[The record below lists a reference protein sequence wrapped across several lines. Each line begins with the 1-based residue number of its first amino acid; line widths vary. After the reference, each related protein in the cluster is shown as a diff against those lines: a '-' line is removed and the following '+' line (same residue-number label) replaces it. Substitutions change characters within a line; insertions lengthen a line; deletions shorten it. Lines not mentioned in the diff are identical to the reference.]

1 MMNSKPWLEHYD
13 RGVPASIQYPAKM
26 VHSFLSDASAKF
38 PNHACTTFRDNQI
51 TYQEMDQLTDRLAA
65 GLHSLGVRQGDRVGV
80 VLPNI
85 PQFIV
90 AFYGILKLGGIVVA
104 MNPQYKIGEL
114 EFQAMNAGVKTLIG
128 LKASS
133 ELLIQLKERVG
144 INRLILTDVEDAF
157 KLRGSLSLKDHP
169 NGDEVHDFLG
179 MIANSPMQL
188 PKVDLIPDDAA
199 IFQYSG
205 GTTREPKAAI
215 GTHKN
220 LVANTL
226 QFRNW
231 LVGLEDGKEIV
242 LAAIPLF
249 HVYGMVIAMSL
260 GVALGA
266 NLVLAANSR
275 DVNELL
281 DNIERYHVTLFPGV
295 PQIYHMINQSPEVR
309 AGKYKLDSIKACISG
324 SAPLHKETKEAFEAS
339 TGGKVMEGYGL
350 SEAPTATHCNPM
362 FGENRIGSIGLPLP
376 DVECRIVSPDG
387 ADRDLPVGEAGEL
400 IVRGPQVMQG
410 YYNLPQETEIA
421 LKGGWLHTGDIAR
434 MDVDGYFY
442 LVDRKKELIKVSGFQ
457 VWPREVE
464 DVLMTHPKVL
474 EAGVAGI
481 PDELHG
487 EAAMAW
493 IVLREGMQAT
503 PEEIIA
509 WCAQRLTKYKVPIQ
523 VEFLSS
529 LPRTS
534 VGKLLRR
541 ELVRMHLENKKA
553 PPVA

>member
-1 MMNSKPWLEHYD
+1 MNPKPWLDHYD
-13 RGVPASIQYPAKM
+13 RGVPATIIYPAKT
-26 VHSFLSDASAKF
+26 VHSFLSDAAAHF
-38 PNHACTTFRDNQI
+38 PDQACTTFRDNQL
-51 TYQEMDQLTDRLAA
+51 TYRQMDRLTDKLAA
-65 GLHSLGVRQGDRVGV
+65 GLLLLGVRKGDRVGV

-85 PQFIV
+85 PQFVI
-90 AFYGILKLGGIVVA
+90 AFYGILKMGGIVVA

-114 EFQAMNAGVKTLIG
+114 EFQVANAGVKTLIG

-133 ELLIQLKERVG
+133 DLLQQLKERTG
-144 INRLILTDVEDAF
+144 LGRLIMTDVDDAF
-157 KLRGSLSLKDHP
+157 KLRDLLNKMDQSKDS
-169 NGDEVHDFLG
+169 EAQDFMG
-179 MIANSPMQL
+179 IIAHASQPL
-188 PKVDLIPDDAA
+188 PKLDIFSQDAA
-199 IFQYSG
+199 VFQYSG
-205 GTTREPKAAI
+205 GTTGEPKAAI

-231 LVGLEDGKEIV
+231 LIGLEDGKETV

-275 DVNELL
+275 DVNDLL
-281 DNIERYHVTLFPGV
+281 NNIERYHVTLFPGV
-295 PQIYHMINQSPEVR
+295 PQIYHLINQSPAVR

-376 DVECRIVSPDG
+376 DVECRIVSLDG
-387 ADRDLPVGEAGEL
+387 ADRDLSVGEPGEL
-400 IVRGPQVMQG
+400 ILRGPQVIQG
-410 YYNLPQETEIA
+410 YFNLPQETEIA
-421 LKGGWLHTGDIAR
+421 LKNGWLHTGDIAR
-434 MDVDGYFY
+434 MDAEGYFY

-457 VWPREVE
+457 VWPREIE

-487 EAAMAW
+487 EAAKAW
-493 IVLREGMQAT
+493 IVLKAGMTAT
-503 PEEIIA
+503 SEEMKA
-509 WCAQRLTKYKVPIQ
+509 WCTQRLVKYKVPVQI
-523 VEFLSS
+523 EFLSA

-541 ELVRMHLENKKA
+541 ELVRMHLENKKT
-553 PPVA
+553 PPVT

>member
-1 MMNSKPWLEHYD
+1 MNSKPWLDHYD
-13 RGVPASIQYPAKM
+13 RGVPKSIQYPIRT
-26 VHSFLSDASAKF
+26 VHSFLRDAAVHF
-38 PNHACTTFRDNQI
+38 PNLACTTFRDQ
-51 TYQEMDQLTDRLAA
+51 QLTYREIDRLTDKLAVA
-65 GLHSLGVRQGDRVGV
+65 LLSFGLSKGDRVGMI
-80 VLPNI
+80 LPNI
-85 PQFIV
+85 PQFVV
-90 AFYGILKLGGIVVA
+90 AFYGILKMGGIVVA
-104 MNPQYKIGEL
+104 LNPQFKIGEL
-114 EFQAMNAGVKTLIG
+114 EYQVTNAGVKTVIG

-133 ELLIQLKERVG
+133 ELLQQLKERIG
-144 INRLILTDVEDAF
+144 LDRLILTDVDDAF
-157 KLRGSLSLKDHP
+157 KMRDSLNDGISVSETNP
-169 NGDEVHDFLG
+169 QDFLG
-179 MIANSPMQL
+179 MITRATETLPMI
-188 PKVDLIPDDAA
+188 DLASEDAA
-199 IFQYSG
+199 VFQYSG
-205 GTTREPKAAI
+205 GTTGEPKVAI

-231 LVGLEDGKEIV
+231 LIGLEDGKETV

-281 DNIERYHVTLFPGV
+281 DLIEQYRVTLFPGV
-295 PQIYHMINQSPEVR
+295 PQIYHMINQSPAVKD
-309 AGKYKLDSIKACISG
+309 GKHQLNSIKACISG
-324 SAPLHKETKEAFEAS
+324 SAPLLKETKEAFEAS

-362 FGENRIGSIGLPLP
+362 FGENRIGSIGLPLS
-376 DVECRIVSPDG
+376 DVECRIVSLDG
-387 ADRDLPVGEAGEL
+387 TDKDLPVGEAGEL
-400 IVRGPQVMQG
+400 ILRGPQVMLG
-410 YYNLPQETEIA
+410 YFNLPQETEAA

-434 MDVDGYFY
+434 MDADGYFY

-464 DVLMTHPKVL
+464 DVLLTHPKVL

-481 PDELHG
+481 PDELRG
-487 EAAMAW
+487 EAVKAW
-493 IVLREGMQAT
+493 VVLKDGAQAT
-503 PEEIIA
+503 SEELKA
-509 WCAQRLTKYKVPIQ
+509 WCAQRLIKYKVPVQI
-523 VEFLSS
+523 EFLSV

-541 ELVRMHLENKKA
+541 ELVRMHQENKKT

>member
-1 MMNSKPWLEHYD
+1 L
-13 RGVPASIQYPAKM
+13 
-26 VHSFLSDASAKF
+26 
-38 PNHACTTFRDNQI
+38 RDLLNK
-51 TYQEMDQLTDRLAA
+51 MDQSKDSEA
-65 GLHSLGVRQGDRVGV
+65 QD
-80 VLPNI
+80 
-85 PQFIV
+85 FM
-90 AFYGILKLGGIVVA
+90 GIIA
-104 MNPQYKIGEL
+104 H
-114 EFQAMNAGVKTLIG
+114 
-128 LKASS
+128 AS
-133 ELLIQLKERVG
+133 Q
-144 INRLILTDVEDAF
+144 
-157 KLRGSLSLKDHP
+157 P
-169 NGDEVHDFLG
+169 
-179 MIANSPMQL
+179 L
-188 PKVDLIPDDAA
+188 PKLDIFSQDAA
-199 IFQYSG
+199 VFQYSG
-205 GTTREPKAAI
+205 GTTGEPKAAI

-231 LVGLEDGKEIV
+231 LIGLEDGKETV

-275 DVNELL
+275 DVNDLL
-281 DNIERYHVTLFPGV
+281 NNIERYHVTLFPGV
-295 PQIYHMINQSPEVR
+295 PQIYHLINQSPAVR

-376 DVECRIVSPDG
+376 DVECRIVSLDG
-387 ADRDLPVGEAGEL
+387 ADRDLSVGEPGEL
-400 IVRGPQVMQG
+400 ILRGPQVIQG
-410 YYNLPQETEIA
+410 YFNLPQETEIA
-421 LKGGWLHTGDIAR
+421 LKNGWLHTGDIAR
-434 MDVDGYFY
+434 MDAEGYFY

-457 VWPREVE
+457 VWPREIE

-487 EAAMAW
+487 EAAKAW
-493 IVLREGMQAT
+493 IVLKAGMTAT
-503 PEEIIA
+503 SEEMKA
-509 WCAQRLTKYKVPIQ
+509 WCTQRLVKYKVPVQI
-523 VEFLSS
+523 EFLSA

-541 ELVRMHLENKKA
+541 ELVRMHLENKKT
-553 PPVA
+553 PPVT

>member
-1 MMNSKPWLEHYD
+1 MISKPWLDHYD
-13 RGVPASIQYPAKM
+13 RGVPATIHYPSKTA
-26 VHSFLSDASAKF
+26 HSFLSDAAARF
-38 PNHACTTFRDNQI
+38 PDQACTTFQDRQI
-51 TYQEMDQLTDRLAA
+51 TYREMDRLTDKLAA
-65 GLHSLGVRQGDRVGV
+65 GLLSLGLRKGDRVGV

-90 AFYGILKLGGIVVA
+90 AFYSILKLGGIVVA

-114 EFQAMNAGVKTLIG
+114 EFQATNAGVKTLIG

-133 ELLIQLKERVG
+133 ELLQQLKGRAG
-144 INRLILTDVEDAF
+144 LNRLILTDIDDAF
-157 KLRGSLSLKDHP
+157 KLRSLL
-169 NGDEVHDFLG
+169 DEPDGAIRTESPDFLEL
-179 MIANSPMQL
+179 IAHVPLPMPEIDLSPE
-188 PKVDLIPDDAA
+188 DAA
-199 IFQYSG
+199 VFQYSG
-205 GTTREPKAAI
+205 GTTGEPKAAI

-231 LVGLEDGKEIV
+231 LVGLEDGKETV

-281 DNIERYHVTLFPGV
+281 DLIERYHATLFPGV
-295 PQIYHMINQSPEVR
+295 PQIYHMINQSPAVKD
-309 AGKYKLDSIKACISG
+309 GKHRLNSIKACISG

-376 DVECRIVSPDG
+376 DVECRIVSLDG
-387 ADRDLPVGEAGEL
+387 ADKDLPAGEAGEL
-400 IVRGPQVMQG
+400 ILRGPQVMQG
-410 YYNLPQETEIA
+410 YFNLPQETEIA
-421 LKGGWLHTGDIAR
+421 LKDGWLHTGDIAR
-434 MDVDGYFY
+434 MDADGYFY

-464 DVLMTHPKVL
+464 DVLMTNPKVL

-481 PDELHG
+481 PDELRG
-487 EAAMAW
+487 EAAKAW
-493 IVLREGMQAT
+493 IVLRQGIQAT
-503 PEEIIA
+503 PEEMMA
-509 WCAQRLTKYKVPIQ
+509 WCAQRLIKYKVPVQ
-523 VEFLSS
+523 VEFLTA

-541 ELVRMHLENKKA
+541 ELVRMHLENQK
-553 PPVA
+553 PSPVV

>member
-1 MMNSKPWLEHYD
+1 MNPKPWLDHYD
-13 RGVPASIQYPAKM
+13 RGVPATIIYPAKT
-26 VHSFLSDASAKF
+26 VHSFLSDAAAHF
-38 PNHACTTFRDNQI
+38 PDQACTTFRDNQL
-51 TYQEMDQLTDRLAA
+51 TYRQMDRLTDKLAA
-65 GLHSLGVRQGDRVGV
+65 GLLLLGVRKGDRVGV

-85 PQFIV
+85 PQFVI
-90 AFYGILKLGGIVVA
+90 AFYGILKMGGIVVA

-114 EFQAMNAGVKTLIG
+114 EFQVANAGVKTLIG

-133 ELLIQLKERVG
+133 DLLQQLKERTG
-144 INRLILTDVEDAF
+144 LGRLIMTDVDDAF
-157 KLRGSLSLKDHP
+157 KLRDLLNKMDQSKDS
-169 NGDEVHDFLG
+169 EAQDFMG
-179 MIANSPMQL
+179 IIAHASQPL
-188 PKVDLIPDDAA
+188 PKLDIFSQDAA
-199 IFQYSG
+199 VFQYSG
-205 GTTREPKAAI
+205 GTTGEPKAAI

-231 LVGLEDGKEIV
+231 LIGLEDGKETV

-275 DVNELL
+275 DVNDLL
-281 DNIERYHVTLFPGV
+281 NNIERYHVTLFPGV
-295 PQIYHMINQSPEVR
+295 PQIYHLINQSPAVR

-376 DVECRIVSPDG
+376 DVECRIVSLDG
-387 ADRDLPVGEAGEL
+387 ADRDLSVGEPGEL
-400 IVRGPQVMQG
+400 ILRGPQVMQG
-410 YYNLPQETEIA
+410 YFNLPQETEIA
-421 LKGGWLHTGDIAR
+421 LKNGWLHTGDIAR
-434 MDVDGYFY
+434 MDAEGYFY

-457 VWPREVE
+457 VWPREIE

-487 EAAMAW
+487 EAAKAW
-493 IVLREGMQAT
+493 IVLKAGMTAT
-503 PEEIIA
+503 SEEMKA
-509 WCAQRLTKYKVPIQ
+509 WCTQRLVKYKVPVQI
-523 VEFLSS
+523 EFLSA

-541 ELVRMHLENKKA
+541 ELVRMHLENKKT
-553 PPVA
+553 PPVT